1 MAVYSNRF
9 VEVVMDSD
17 GRAYPNEKVAC
28 HHHHQQHD
36 ITQVAVTRVTIAQ
49 YESII
54 ALYSRRRR
62 EETEYPAWLTFGG
75 VPGKFGQSR
84 ACLAG
89 F

>member
-1 MAVYSNRF
+1 MYSNRF

-28 HHHHQQHD
+28 HHHHQHD
-36 ITQVAVTRVTIAQ
+36 NTQVAVTRVTIAPH
-49 YESII
+49 ERII
-54 ALYSRRRR
+54 ALCSRRRR
-62 EETEYPAWLTFGG
+62 EETQYSAWLTFGV